1 MGRGVCRGGGVKKT
15 AGKCVQIRKGGARE
29 PENPCRDNGTV
40 PGGGENGSVQRAG
53 ASAEEK
59 RDPSAWKELVCSQGV
74 HGEGGGVR
82 GKGGSVHASEVGA
95 RLRGPVLGMGP
106 GSARR
111 R

>member
-59 RDPSAWKELVCSQGV
+59 GDPSAWKRSWCV
-74 HGEGGGVR
+74 VR
-82 GKGGSVHASEVGA
+82 GSMGRAEVSGAKGALCMPARSVLV
-95 RLRGPVLGMGP
+95 
-106 GSARR
+106 
-111 R
+111 